1 MILMLV
7 GTSNLTKNMDNACV
21 AELEIPLIVMMEN
34 AVNAAMKNMDIDKNN
49 SYTVVCGVGN
59 NGGDGLGIARKLYI
73 LGKRVDVFLVGKK
86 EKLTDCSSINFKIL
100 ENMGVNLTFINDEN
114 ISVLEE
120 SLKNTDVCVDA
131 IFGTGLKRDVT
142 GIFAEV
148 IGFMNRFSKKI
159 YSIDISSGL
168 DSDTG
173 EVRGVATRSYKTIS
187 FEFYKRGFLNYKADD
202 YTGEIVVEDIGIPK
216 SIKDKFHNNEFIMG
230 KNEIK
235 SFIKKKDKNAHKG
248 NFGRVSIVA
257 GSRGF
262 YGAAKIATESA
273 VKTGSGLVT
282 LISDID
288 VQEKLCTVFTEAMTI
303 NYSEK
308 DRVKKLIGNSNAI
321 GIGPGMGDNETSL
334 KIVESIIKEAKCP
347 IIIDADGI
355 NCLKNNKNIIKDS
368 NKEILITPHP
378 AELSRITGF
387 TMEYI
392 NENRIDAAKEAA
404 RNLKSIVL
412 LKGNRTVI
420 TDGYT
425 TYINMTGNSAMAN
438 GGMGDCLTGI
448 ITSLAGQNI
457 SLFDAAV
464 VGSYLHGYIGDRI
477 AEEKYTVNASDI
489 IEKIPYIMKEFES
502 R

>member
-1 MILMLV
+1 MLV

-21 AELEIPLIVMMEN
+21 TELEIPLIIMMEN

-114 ISVLEE
+114 INVLEE

-148 IGFMNRFSKKI
+148 IESMNKFSKKI

-173 EVRGVATRSYKTIS
+173 DIKGIAAKACKTIS

-202 YTGEIVVEDIGIPK
+202 YTGEIVVEDIGVPK
-216 SIKDKFHNNEFIMG
+216 SIKDKFHNSEFIIG

-235 SFIKKKDKNAHKG
+235 RFIKKKDKNAHKG

-282 LISDID
+282 LISDLD
-288 VQEKLCTVFTEAMTI
+288 VQEKLCTVFTEAMTV
-303 NYSEK
+303 NYSEEE
-308 DRVKKLIGNSNAI
+308 RVKKLIEDSCRYFKSSK
-321 GIGPGMGDNETSL
+321 MSCDHRRRW
-334 KIVESIIKEAKCP
+334 
-347 IIIDADGI
+347 
-355 NCLKNNKNIIKDS
+355 NK
-368 NKEILITPHP
+368 
-378 AELSRITGF
+378 LS
-387 TMEYI
+387 
-392 NENRIDAAKEAA
+392 K
-404 RNLKSIVL
+404 KW
-412 LKGNRTVI
+412 
-420 TDGYT
+420 
-425 TYINMTGNSAMAN
+425 
-438 GGMGDCLTGI
+438 
-448 ITSLAGQNI
+448 
-457 SLFDAAV
+457 
-464 VGSYLHGYIGDRI
+464 
-477 AEEKYTVNASDI
+477 
-489 IEKIPYIMKEFES
+489 
-502 R
+502 

>member
-1 MILMLV
+1 MLV

-21 AELEIPLIVMMEN
+21 TELEIPLIVMMEN

-114 ISVLEE
+114 INVLEE

-148 IGFMNRFSKKI
+148 IESMNKFSKKI

-173 EVRGVATRSYKTIS
+173 DIKGIAAKACKTIS

-202 YTGEIVVEDIGIPK
+202 YTGEIVVEDIGVPK
-216 SIKDKFHNNEFIMG
+216 SIKDKFHNSEFIIG

-235 SFIKKKDKNAHKG
+235 RFIKKKDKNAHKG

-282 LISDID
+282 LISDSD
-288 VQEKLCTVFTEAMTI
+288 VQEKLCTVFTEAMTV
-303 NYSEK
+303 NYSEEE
-308 DRVKKLIGNSNAI
+308 RVKKLIENSNAI
-321 GIGPGMGDNETSL
+321 GIGPGMGDNKTTL
-334 KIVESIIKEAKCP
+334 KIVADILKVAKCP
-347 IIIDADGI
+347 VIIDADGI
-355 NCLKNNKNIIKDS
+355 NCLKNDKDILKNSKVD
-368 NKEILITPHP
+368 KLITPHP

-387 TMEYI
+387 SMEYI
-392 NENRIDAAKEAA
+392 NNNRIDAAKEAA

-448 ITSLAGQNI
+448 ITSLAGQRMN
-457 SLFDAAV
+457 LFEAAV
-464 VGSYLHGYIGDRI
+464 VGAYLHGYIGDKI
-477 AEEKYTVNASDI
+477 AEEKYTVNATDI
-489 IEKIPYIMKEFES
+489 IEKIPYIMKEFEIL
-502 R
+502 